1 VRRNGTWRGV
11 ILAAVLIA
19 LVAVLVLSRTE
30 RDPVSST
37 QVVEVATA
45 TAAGPSG
52 EESGSSALVMIQ
64 GLTERRLVLWSLQ
77 GDAAPLEIDH
87 QSAWPLLASP
97 DARYLL
103 YSTERAV
110 MVLDRTARR
119 AAIVGTLDEG
129 SSLISAQWSPDSRAV
144 AYVVQDALHRIAYYT
159 RPDGLI
165 PAEKLL
171 QVASGLPLDVAWLA
185 DGRAVTLSL
194 GVGPVGGLET
204 FAYAYDP
211 VRQELV
217 GIPPETPLIQ
227 PWRPWRSPDGQQQV
241 YAAKTWEEAR
251 FKGVC
256 GTGPLVI
263 VGSGWLYAEMLS
275 SAAQVAGFELQGIYM
290 DRPTWLHD
298 GRVLF
303 RATADK
309 TCTALTSG
317 LYLAQVGQ
325 TPQLLAAAEPDYV
338 SDQSDKLLWSTSY
351 ALSPDES
358 LVAWTENDV
367 AAGRGRVNLTPLDGG
382 ETRVLFETA
391 PVTDQGPFAFQDREM
406 ILYFIWLP

>member
-1 VRRNGTWRGV
+1 VG
-11 ILAAVLIA
+11 
-19 LVAVLVLSRTE
+19 VLVLSQTDHAS
-30 RDPVSST
+30 DPTLIIIPTST
-37 QVVEVATA
+37 PTTVPPASMSFPGGA
-45 TAAGPSG
+45 
-52 EESGSSALVMIQ
+52 SGSSALVMIK
-64 GLTERRLVLWSLQ
+64 GLTERRLVLWPLA
-77 GDAAPLEIDH
+77 GDADPLEIDR
-87 QSAWPLLASP
+87 QAAWPLLASP

-103 YSTERAV
+103 YSADRAV
-110 MVLDRTARR
+110 MVLDRTAQR

-129 SSLISAQWSPDSRAV
+129 TSLVTAQWSPDSRAV
-144 AYVVQDALHRIAYYT
+144 AYVVQDALHRAAYYT
-159 RPDGLI
+159 LPNGSI
-165 PAEKLL
+165 PAALLL

-194 GVGPVGGLET
+194 GVGPVGGLQT

-211 VRQELV
+211 IRQETV
-217 GIPPETPLIQ
+217 GIPPETLLIQ

-256 GTGPLVI
+256 GTGPLII
-263 VGSGWLYAEMLS
+263 VGSGWLYAEMLNT
-275 SAAQVAGFELQGIYM
+275 AAPTAGFDLEGIYM
-290 DRPTWLHD
+290 DRPTWLRD
-298 GRVLF
+298 SRILF

-309 TCTALTSG
+309 TCTDLTSG
-317 LYLAQVGQ
+317 LYLGTVGQ

-367 AAGRGRVNLTPLDGG
+367 EAGRGRINLTPLDGG
-382 ETRVLFETA
+382 ATQVLFVTA
-391 PVTDQGPFAFQDREM
+391 PVLDQGPFAFQDRAM